1 MRLTPITHGGNRRLF
16 ASPKEGIR
24 LSKPVYLTVRALV
37 ALVGFAAFFWLFL
50 TPFSIEPRTTCTL
63 AATLSVGT
71 SMAIRVRGTT
81 ILISRVRL
89 QFESTLIR
97 LLAIDR
103 KSSQPTTS
111 LDSSCPATSR
121 SFELWEAELEIESER
136 GEGRRR
142 SGGMR
147 CLACSKAETR
157 RVE

>member
-1 MRLTPITHGGNRRLF
+1 M
-16 ASPKEGIR
+16 
-24 LSKPVYLTVRALV
+24 SKPVYLTVRALV

-50 TPFSIEPRTTCTL
+50 TPLSIEPRTTCTL

-111 LDSSCPATSR
+111 LDSSCAATSR

-136 GEGRRR
+136 VKEGRSDGARTGCAVWHAQRR
-142 SGGMR
+142 RLGVWSE
-147 CLACSKAETR
+147 AANAFQ
-157 RVE
+157 

>member
-1 MRLTPITHGGNRRLF
+1 
-16 ASPKEGIR
+16 
-24 LSKPVYLTVRALV
+24 
-37 ALVGFAAFFWLFL
+37 
-50 TPFSIEPRTTCTL
+50 
-63 AATLSVGT
+63 
-71 SMAIRVRGTT
+71 MAIRVRGTT

-136 GEGRRR
+136 GGPTALGRDALFGMLKGGDSACGVKLRMR
-142 SGGMR
+142 SSEAFDADEALPQG
-147 CLACSKAETR
+147 
-157 RVE
+157 VPV